1 MHVHTTP
8 SSRIL
13 ALCLGLSL
21 LGLAACSGTSET
33 DEQNSSSEDMST
45 MDSGNSSDTTAD
57 MTTTGPVTD
66 MGLQEV
72 AQDMS
77 SMNEADM
84 NTQDDMNPSGD
95 MGGGSSSSACNIG
108 SIENWDERDAALEE
122 EILRLVNEER
132 AAGATCGSTEMPPV
146 PPLTMDAE
154 LRKAARCHSLDVNTT
169 KNLSHTG
176 SDGSSF
182 SERARRTD
190 FMGTPMGENIAA
202 GATNTMVAMTLWM
215 TSEGHCKNI
224 MKANANVI
232 GIGKSGAYWTQVFGR
247 Q

>member
-1 MHVHTTP
+1 
-8 SSRIL
+8 
-13 ALCLGLSL
+13 
-21 LGLAACSGTSET
+21 
-33 DEQNSSSEDMST
+33 
-45 MDSGNSSDTTAD
+45 
-57 MTTTGPVTD
+57 
-66 MGLQEV
+66 
-72 AQDMS
+72 
-77 SMNEADM
+77 M
-84 NTQDDMNPSGD
+84 NTQGD

-108 SIENWDERDAALEE
+108 SIENWDERDAATEE

-132 AAGATCGSTEMPPV
+132 TAGATCGSTEMPPV
-146 PPLTMDAE
+146 PPLTMDPE
-154 LRKAARCHSLDVNTT
+154 LRKAARCHSLDMDTT
-169 KNLSHTG
+169 KDISHTG